1 MEGLFAGTFGLIL
14 IIFLVVAAVLWFL
27 LPFAIFGIKTR
38 LDTMIENS
46 DRTIALIESL
56 NQEIRDLRLNNVK
69 DLGSNN
75 DR

>member
-1 MEGLFAGTFGLIL
+1 MDSLFAGTFGLIF

-46 DRTIALIESL
+46 DKTIALIESL
-56 NQEIRDLRLNNVK
+56 NEEIRNLRLN
-69 DLGSNN
+69 S

>member
-1 MEGLFAGTFGLIL
+1 MDGLFAGTFGLIL

-56 NQEIRDLRLNNVK
+56 NQEIRDLRLNN
-69 DLGSNN
+69 

>member
-56 NQEIRDLRLNNVK
+56 NQEIRDLRLNN
-69 DLGSNN
+69 

>member
-1 MEGLFAGTFGLIL
+1 MDGLFAFTGAFGSIL

-46 DRTIALIESL
+46 DRTVALIESL
-56 NQEIRDLRLNNVK
+56 NQEIRDLRLNN
-69 DLGSNN
+69 

>member
-1 MEGLFAGTFGLIL
+1 MDGLFAGTFGLIL
-14 IIFLVVAAVLWFL
+14 IIFLVIAAVLWFL

-56 NQEIRDLRLNNVK
+56 NQEIRDLRLNN
-69 DLGSNN
+69 

>member
-1 MEGLFAGTFGLIL
+1 MDGIFAGTFGLIF

-46 DRTIALIESL
+46 DKTIALIESL
-56 NQEIRDLRLNNVK
+56 NQEIRDLRLN
-69 DLGSNN
+69 S